1 MQKPELEQVVKN
13 LMVSSERNYSTQS
26 PTTTEQQIFSDHERD
41 VTGYLFAKLMVLY
54 ANSFYLVYPSE
65 KEVKFAKREYAK
77 EIGRFTRDQIDIGMR
92 HLAKLAISTE
102 RDDRIYREPNLPAIL
117 AMMSE
122 SVAPKRA
129 HKLFEP
135 LSLPDK
141 SAQEKARAAGACE
154 LDRLMSMFKEPEPAP
169 LTPEQILDNE
179 RLEMI
184 KNGYNMGNT

>member
-1 MQKPELEQVVKN
+1 M
-13 LMVSSERNYSTQS
+13 SSERNYSTQS

-77 EIGRFTRDQIDIGMR
+77 EIGRFTRDQIDVGMR

-117 AMMSE
+117 AMLGE

-135 LSLPDK
+135 LALPDK

-154 LDRLMSMFKEPEPAP
+154 LDRLMSMFKEKEPTP

-179 RLEMI
+179 RLERI
-184 KNGYNMGNT
+184 KNGYYMGNT

>member
-1 MQKPELEQVVKN
+1 MQKPDLEQMVKS
-13 LMVSSERNYSTQS
+13 LMVSSGQNSSTQS
-26 PTTTEQQIFSDHERD
+26 PITPEQQIFSDHERD

-77 EIGRFTRDQIDIGMR
+77 EIGRFTRDQIDTGMR
-92 HLAKLAISTE
+92 YLAKLAISTE

-117 AMMSE
+117 AMLGE
-122 SVAPKRA
+122 TVTPKRA

-135 LSLPDK
+135 LALPDK
-141 SAQEKARAAGACE
+141 ASEEKARKAGACE
-154 LDRLMSMFKEPEPAP
+154 LDRLMNLFAEPEPTP

-179 RLEMI
+179 RLEKI
-184 KNGYNMGNT
+184 RNE